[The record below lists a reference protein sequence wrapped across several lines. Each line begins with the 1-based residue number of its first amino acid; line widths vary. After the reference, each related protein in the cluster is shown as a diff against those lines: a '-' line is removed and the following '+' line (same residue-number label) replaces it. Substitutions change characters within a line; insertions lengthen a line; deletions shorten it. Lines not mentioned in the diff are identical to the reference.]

1 MEPKG
6 RQGCK
11 LSLTKFG
18 SRGREQVRTPAGKGI
33 DLACQEEVLL
43 SVFLTV
49 LMLWVLIHI

>member
-11 LSLTKFG
+11 LSLTEFG